1 MSIAS
6 TVFNRVTVPAWSS
19 VSWPISSMTAC
30 LTGKVME
37 HLPAG
42 SRVLD
47 VGGGTGITASLLANR
62 YGFEVD
68 VIDASPAMLEQA
80 RTAQGVRLFYGDARN
95 LEGSGEYDGVVFNH
109 VLRYI
114 PAADAEKVLVGAA
127 ESLKPGG
134 ILVISDLS
142 LPRLR
147 PRRVELVGSLDA
159 RLLGVWSRFSKGEFI
174 EFVEERGLRHIRTS
188 FPPFSFMLVFQR
200 E

>member
-19 VSWPISSMTAC
+19 VSWPISSMTAR
-30 LTGKVME
+30 LTGKALE

-42 SRVLD
+42 SRILD
-47 VGGGTGITASLLANR
+47 VGGGTGVTASLLAGR

-80 RTAQGVRLFYGDARN
+80 RTAPGVRLFYGDARE
-95 LEGSGEYDGVVFNH
+95 LEGTGSYGGVVFNH

-114 PAADAEKVLVGAA
+114 PGPDAGRVMDRAAA
-127 ESLKPGG
+127 SLQPGG
-134 ILVISDLS
+134 TLVVSDLA

-147 PRRVELVGSLDA
+147 PRRVELMGSLDA
-159 RLLGVWSRFSKGEFI
+159 RLLGVWSRFSRGEFI
-174 EFVEERGLRHIRTS
+174 DLVEERGLRHIQTNY
-188 FPPFSFMLVFQR
+188 PPFSFMLVFR
-200 E
+200 KD